1 MHCTDWD
8 KRLHF
13 ALWAYRIVHKVTTNA
28 TPFKLVYGQEA
39 IIPIKL
45 KLQSLT
51 VAAQLKMPLE
61 QSLKERM
68 MVLNEMDEIR
78 LLAFQTREAIQKH
91 RKEWY
96 DHHSRDEKKAFQQGD
111 LVLLYDS
118 RYRKHLGKLKM
129 HWMGPY
135 RVVQVFNN
143 GFVQLA
149 NLQGELL
156 PTRVNGARLKQYH
169 LTSIQ

>member
-1 MHCTDWD
+1 
-8 KRLHF
+8 
-13 ALWAYRIVHKVTTNA
+13 
-28 TPFKLVYGQEA
+28 
-39 IIPIKL
+39 
-45 KLQSLT
+45 
-51 VAAQLKMPLE
+51 MPVE

-78 LLAFQTREAIQKH
+78 LMAFQTREAIQKR

-96 DHHSRDEKKAFQQGD
+96 DRHLKDEKKAFKQGD

-129 HWMGPY
+129 HRMGPY

-143 GFVQLA
+143 GSMQLA
-149 NLQGELL
+149 NLQVELL
-156 PTRVNGARLKQYH
+156 PTRVNAVRLKQYH
-169 LTSIQ
+169 LISTQ